1 MGYRPLIISDKELKS
16 LLDQIGKANDKDR
29 TLFMSELQGV
39 LTCASIAA
47 DECDFGTGLELG
59 LDILCSGVEYLNGTA
74 SQFMATAYRLLK
86 RNAFASI
93 IEAHMKNRRK
103 GSDLSVI

>member
-1 MGYRPLIISDKELKS
+1 MGYRPLAISEKELKS
-16 LLDQIGKANDKDR
+16 LLDQIGKANDNNR
-29 TLFMSELQGV
+29 MSLMSDLQEV
-39 LTCASIAA
+39 LTCASIAT

-86 RNAFASI
+86 RDAFALI
-93 IEAHMKNRRK
+93 IEAHMKNRKK